1 MQTCNQL
8 HVSIHMGTVH
18 SFIKLQLNS
27 DHKSSTSRQ
36 QQNIEY
42 LNQVHSGRYQTHLN
56 SYSNRVHPFKSN
68 INLSEIISW
77 FASYL
82 LLCSQIQKRIFQKI
96 QTWWVCCVV
105 CLPLEDRLQVFLSH
119 WVHSRSQVMCRPGPE
134 FLLFFKAMSL
144 NSLVANQRVPVRKV
158 VDLSGFIQLLVSM
171 CQGQLEA

>member
-1 MQTCNQL
+1 MSQEQINTAFHMQTCNQL

-68 INLSEIISW
+68 INLSEIIFGLRHTCYCVLKFRRES
-77 FASYL
+77 FRKYRLDKFVVLFVYL
-82 LLCSQIQKRIFQKI
+82 MRIDCKFFFL
-96 QTWWVCCVV
+96 TGFTPDLRSCA
-105 CLPLEDRLQVFLSH
+105 DQVQSF
-119 WVHSRSQVMCRPGPE
+119 CY
-134 FLLFFKAMSL
+134 F
-144 NSLVANQRVPVRKV
+144 
-158 VDLSGFIQLLVSM
+158 
-171 CQGQLEA
+171 